1 MTYSM
6 RIRRKGNSPK
16 KNESSS
22 LMCLL
27 ISLLLVTTATATT
40 TTTLDNI
47 NNNNDN
53 DNDKHDNNINSDS
66 DRKQFT
72 RPIMLFEGHNKDDG
86 NNQQQH
92 HHHRELRSRQLA
104 KKWKKITCV
113 PFMIDIEYVSD
124 PNDISSLID
133 VPEQWECDMLD
144 GDDDDDDNST
154 TYSFLINSNRM
165 TPGIL
170 FKKNNISSYQ
180 NLVTF
185 PKARI
190 VKNDDTGTVYLEIHS
205 NKKFQDLEVT
215 KYDGIN
221 DPNGG
226 SGAWFSSIE
235 VRYRQRQRS
244 LLTGTN
250 KVLVVRVT
258 DADGNAPQKNQLQLS
273 QSVFGGDDDKIGLK
287 TQLGE
292 CSGNKLEYIKGELDN
307 ADKNTT
313 GGVVDIYIPYKVSDY
328 GPYTVDNKTDLDR
341 RQLERDV
348 QTFLND
354 KYGYKI
360 GSYRH
365 TMIVLPDATDFR
377 TKNADGTINPGEAIA
392 YAYVGARKSVYKG
405 KYGSEVWVQTHEI
418 GHNIGLGHS
427 GIDEGSVSVFSE
439 GSVYG
444 DK

>member
-1 MTYSM
+1 
-6 RIRRKGNSPK
+6 
-16 KNESSS
+16 
-22 LMCLL
+22 MCLL
-27 ISLLLVTTATATT
+27 ISLLLVTTATATAT
-40 TTTLDNI
+40 ATLENSRYANNN

-53 DNDKHDNNINSDS
+53 DNDNDNNDSINSTD
-66 DRKQFT
+66 DRKLFT
-72 RPIMLFEGHNKDDG
+72 RPITLFEGHNKKDD
-86 NNQQQH
+86 NDQELRH
-92 HHHRELRSRQLA
+92 HLRDLRSRQLA

-113 PFMIDIEYVSD
+113 PFMIDIEYVNDS
-124 PNDISSLID
+124 NDISSLID
-133 VPEQWECDMLD
+133 VSEEWECDMLD
-144 GDDDDDDNST
+144 DENDDDVSFST
-154 TYSFLINSNRM
+154 TYSFYIDSKNM
-165 TPGIL
+165 TPGKL
-170 FKKNNISSYQ
+170 FKKKNISSYR

-392 YAYVGARKSVYKG
+392 YAYVGARKSVYRG
-405 KYGSEVWVQTHEI
+405 KFGSQVWVQAHEI

-427 GIDEGSVSVFSE
+427 GIDKGSL
-439 GSVYG
+439 YG
-444 DK
+444 DE